1 MDENMEVVETE
12 ETGNGKGKLV
22 IGAFIG
28 AIGTIGVTALVKAM
42 KKRFRKDEDEL
53 FEFNDDDFEDEE
65 IQEESEETK

>member
-1 MDENMEVVETE
+1 MDENMEVVGTE
-12 ETGNGKGKLV
+12 ETSGSGNGKLV

-53 FEFNDDDFEDEE
+53 LEFDDDDFEDEE
-65 IQEESEETK
+65 IQEPEK

>member
-12 ETGNGKGKLV
+12 GASGSGNGKLV

-28 AIGTIGVTALVKAM
+28 AIGTIGVTALVKAV

-53 FEFNDDDFEDEE
+53 FEFDDDDFEDEE
-65 IQEESEETK
+65 IQESEK

>member
-12 ETGNGKGKLV
+12 ETEGTSGNGKLV

-28 AIGTIGVTALVKAM
+28 VIGAIGVRALAKAV

-53 FEFNDDDFEDEE
+53 FESDDDDFEDEE
-65 IQEESEETK
+65 IQEPEK